1 MQTTLITIQNLE
13 ENSQGQTVFNITL
26 ETNITI
32 YGSPYLIVSINLPD
46 DIRSEAEKTIKFDK
60 TIVGIQFRGQIFQT
74 KTETQKEEVAQV
86 LNTGKII
93 SNTNTGGF
101 VIWLLSILS
110 YTSFALSNTLFL
122 F

>member
-1 MQTTLITIQNLE
+1 VQTTLITIQNLE